1 MDVLVTDIL
10 ANGDLKNAKKLQD
23 IFHRLSNTFSDPED
37 VASIMKFLGEP
48 AVKNNMGQLMSTL
61 SGIEPETLKNAA
73 KTFGKI
79 QPENMPKIDSLLK
92 ELNVTLASFISDPG
106 ILFSFFGDPEKAK
119 IMMEVQQLLPLFT
132 PEDLESVLN
141 IKVKKKTFIITFS
154 TFIQITFFHLTY
166 IWYFVTLYL
175 TLLNLNYISNKI
187 LFLFF
192 R

>member
-1 MDVLVTDIL
+1 MCFTTKNLLIFFSDDSTEDALVEALVTNDLKKIMDVLVTDIL

-141 IKVKKKTFIITFS
+141 IKVKK
-154 TFIQITFFHLTY
+154 
-166 IWYFVTLYL
+166 
-175 TLLNLNYISNKI
+175 NP
-187 LFLFF
+187 LFQ
-192 R
+192 